1 MMEKLLHI
9 EITQVIEFA
18 YLSTFKKNE
27 FSIFDNDGKVCKL
40 LSAVCGSCY
49 TLYMAISIVS
59 SQVPILVY
67 ISSKKKKNNGQPI
80 FINIGKSCP
89 IALYGGNTK
98 CAAITD
104 EGSVLILSNSA
115 LRTPEKEIQAVSL
128 LNNEKAVIVACYDH
142 VIYALSTVGHVYKS
156 TSIDSFSSFKIIS
169 ELCET
174 ETIWISG
181 TCHRCL
187 AVSKEGRVYACG
199 SNGYGEIS
207 LKNDNEEIL
216 C

>member
-1 MMEKLLHI
+1 MQ
-9 EITQVIEFA
+9 ITISCLWIVLYVIYGDFDC
-18 YLSTFKKNE
+18 FK
-27 FSIFDNDGKVCKL
+27 SSSD
-40 LSAVCGSCY
+40 SC
-49 TLYMAISIVS
+49 LYII
-59 SQVPILVY
+59 
-67 ISSKKKKNNGQPI
+67 KNNGQPI

-98 CAAITD
+98 CAAVTN

-128 LNNEKAVIVACYDH
+128 LNNEKAVIIACCDH
-142 VIYALSTVGHVYKS
+142 VIYTLSTVGHVYKS
-156 TSIDSFSSFKIIS
+156 TLIDSFSSFKIIS

-174 ETIWISG
+174 EIIWISG

-187 AVSKEGRVYACG
+187 AVSKEGRFYACG